1 MIYESKD
8 GVKKDSEDKDQ
19 KAKGNKRT
27 VTYYGTLTVSGD
39 GEMKIPCRGRPL
51 EVEVSFSDPV
61 PPKPG
66 CGPDTDDIVEI
77 EIDHLIKPF
86 PLWAIKISWEI
97 HSGNIREISW
107 SATVL
112 IH

>member
-19 KAKGNKRT
+19 KTKGNKRT

>member
-8 GVKKDSEDKDQ
+8 GIRDKNKDNKGHEKKDQ
-19 KAKGNKRT
+19 RT
-27 VTYYGTLTVSGD
+27 VTYYGTLTVSGS

-66 CGPDTDDIVEI
+66 CGPDVDDMVEI

-86 PLWAIKISWEI
+86 PLWAIKISWEV
-97 HSGNIREISW
+97 HGSNIREIAW

-112 IH
+112 LH